1 MSAAFS
7 AKDFNGLEA
16 IMQRAK
22 EMETHSPDYGKAVA
36 EAVRQG
42 QVPAFSVQ
50 SASRAPNTGL
60 VQEGHAMEYN
70 VQPSFGQPVTGIQE
84 GQTRA
89 LNEQSAS
96 RQSNSGLAQQGQ
108 ASGYRHQSSF
118 GHSNDGPFD
127 FAHPYGFPGITPVL
141 QAQHNDFPRAV
152 GPSVLPEVPGVPE
165 IPGVLQPLSGNVPA
179 RAEDSER
186 LQESPFKVGSK
197 ALHYIDLTEDSDE
210 EKVLPDVA
218 KTLEA
223 RSVVDLTDD

>member
-152 GPSVLPEVPGVPE
+152 GPSVLPEVPGVPD

-197 ALHYIDLTEDSDE
+197 ALHYIDLTEESDE

-218 KTLEA
+218 KTPEA
-223 RSVVDLTDD
+223 QSVVDLTND